1 VNRNEQIKL
10 TAAALNNGGL
20 ASVMFAAL
28 GNAHHWGPALWY
40 LAAGAVALL
49 VARRYVGRVTP

>member
-10 TAAALNNGGL
+10 TATALNNGGV

-28 GNAHHWGPALWY
+28 GSAHSWGLTLLY
-40 LAAGAVALL
+40 FIAGVIALL
-49 VARRYVGRVTP
+49 TARRYVGRVTP